1 MSSQD
6 DEPSPP
12 HVSEPEQVKRKKK
25 QRACDY
31 CRRKKSEHICS
42 LWLPIAVNRQRLPQ
56 YAVSESQLLGLP

>member
-31 CRRKKSEHICS
+31 CRRKKSEHNCS
-42 LWLPIAVNRQRLPQ
+42 CGPTKVLTDGGSLSTL
-56 YAVSESQLLGLP
+56 